1 MSAEDPRATPPD
13 ASSAPDGK
21 KAKKAKPQADQFF
34 DAKFSI
40 EAIQNEPYEGGFT
53 WRTVLGALFICFV
66 MLPGIIF
73 MGLMI
78 GQDMG
83 SAAEWVT
90 IILFVEISRRAFI
103 TLRKQELY
111 ILKYTASQLTSV
123 AGGLSLGGG
132 MFAWLVWNRYMRNSE
147 AFHAF
152 GISHEIADWVAPYGE
167 AAYQSFLSAVWLPAI
182 SVMLMAMMLNKLTQL
197 SLGFIAFKAT
207 ADMERLPFPLAP
219 IHAEGAIA
227 LAETSQDKN
236 KNGYRQYCFSTGVI
250 LGVVFG
256 LFYIAVPTLSAAFL
270 GRPIQLLPIPFLDL
284 TTSFERWLPA
294 GTIGLSLNLAL
305 VFVGFVLPWRI
316 VIGMFVTAITFQI
329 ILNPIFQRLGFIPSW
344 APGKDAIETH
354 VAAQIDLYI
363 SVGIGTSFAI
373 AVIGFWGVFK
383 AIGKFRSQRAK
394 GEVAADVG
402 GFDLRKLWERDIA
415 RGDPPTWVA
424 LAVWIGASIGFI
436 ALSNY
441 LVNHGVPA
449 EERFSIWWLIGFA
462 FLFTPI
468 NTYINARMSGIAGQH
483 AGVPF
488 VTEAAIF
495 SSGFRG
501 VNIWF
506 APLPIHNYGQM
517 ADLLKETQL
526 TRTRFTSILKAE
538 LLVFPLM
545 IAASFVFWSYIV
557 GLGPIPS
564 ENYPYVQKFWPQFAQ
579 LKALWAAS
587 MQEGQSLLL
596 ESIKPGL
603 IAFALVAALSLF
615 GLFGAL
621 GISAQYIYG
630 GLGAMV
636 AYPHNAL
643 LIFLGAVL
651 GRYVFARKFGRE
663 KWTNYTPILAVG
675 FMAGMGLTG
684 MFSIA
689 LNFLWTSIG
698 SAF

>member
-1 MSAEDPRATPPD
+1 MSADQPKD
-13 ASSAPDGK
+13 SAAPAAAP
-21 KAKKAKPQADQFF
+21 KAKKPKKEESFF

-53 WRTVLGALFICFV
+53 WRTVLGAFFICFV

-78 GQDMG
+78 GQDLG

-152 GISHEIADWVAPYGE
+152 GIAHEVADWVAPYGE

-182 SVMLMAMMLNKLTQL
+182 SVMLMAMMLSKLTQL
-197 SLGFIAFKAT
+197 SLGFLAFKAT

-219 IHAEGAIA
+219 IAAEGAIA

-236 KNGYRQYCFSTGVI
+236 KKGYRQYCFSAGVI
-250 LGVVFG
+250 MGVVFG
-256 LFYIAVPTLSAAFL
+256 LIYIAVPTLTAAFF
-270 GRPIQLLPIPFLDL
+270 GRPFQLLPIPFLDL
-284 TTSFERWLPA
+284 TTSFEKWLPA

-305 VFVGFVLPWRI
+305 LFFGFVLPWRI

-329 ILNPIFQRLGFIPSW
+329 ILNPIFQRMGWIPTW

-354 VAAQIDLYI
+354 VATQIDLYI

-373 AVIGFWGVFK
+373 AIIGFWGVFK
-383 AIGKFRSQRAK
+383 AIANYRKKNEGDEDE
-394 GEVAADVG
+394 GHTG
-402 GFDLRKLWERDIA
+402 GFDLKKLWERDVA

-424 LAVWIGASIGFI
+424 LAVWIGASIGFVW
-436 ALSNY
+436 LSHY
-441 LVNHGVPA
+441 LVNGGLPR
-449 EERFSIWWLIGFA
+449 EEHFSIWWLIGFA

-488 VTEAAIF
+488 VSEAAIF
-495 SSGFRG
+495 ASGFRG

-526 TRTRFTSILKAE
+526 TRTKFTSILKAE

-579 LKALWAAS
+579 LRALWAAS

-596 ESIKPGL
+596 ESLKPGL
-603 IAFALVAALSLF
+603 IGFALVAALSLF
-615 GLFGAL
+615 GIFGAL

-636 AYPHNAL
+636 AYPHNAV

-651 GRYVFARKFGRE
+651 GRYVFAKKFGRE
-663 KWTNYTPILAVG
+663 QWTNYTPILAVG

-698 SAF
+698 TSY

>member
-1 MSAEDPRATPPD
+1 MSDETQPAA
-13 ASSAPDGK
+13 DGGKKK
-21 KAKKAKPQADQFF
+21 KAKAPEQFF

-53 WRTVLGALFICFV
+53 WRTVLGAFFICFV

-78 GQDMG
+78 GQDLG

-90 IILFVEISRRAFI
+90 IILFVEVARRAFI
-103 TLRKQELY
+103 RLRRQELY
-111 ILKYTASQLTSV
+111 ILKYTASQLTSM

-152 GISHEIADWVAPYGE
+152 GISHEVADWVAPYGD

-182 SVMLMAMMLNKLTQL
+182 TVMLLAMILSKLTQL
-197 SLGFIAFKAT
+197 ALGFLAFKAT

-219 IHAEGAIA
+219 IAAEGAIA

-236 KNGYRQYCFSTGVI
+236 KKGYRQYCFSTGVI
-250 LGVVFG
+250 MGVVFG
-256 LFYIAVPTLSAAFL
+256 VIYIAVPTLTAAFL

-284 TTSFERWLPA
+284 TTSFEKWLPA

-305 VFVGFVLPWRI
+305 LFVGFVLPWRI
-316 VIGMFVTAITFQI
+316 VIGMFVTAIMFQI
-329 ILNPIFQRLGFIPSW
+329 VLNPIFQRMGFIPSW

-354 VAAQIDLYI
+354 VAAQIDLYL

-373 AVIGFWGVFK
+373 AIIGFWGIFK
-383 AIGKFRSQRAK
+383 AIAKYRKDK
-394 GEVAADVG
+394 GESDDG
-402 GFDLRKLWERDIA
+402 TGFDLKKMWERDVE

-424 LAVWIGASIGFI
+424 VAVWVGASIGFVM
-436 ALSNY
+436 LSNY
-441 LVNHGVPA
+441 LVNAGMPP

-495 SSGFRG
+495 ASQFRG

-506 APLPIHNYGQM
+506 APLPIHNYGGM
-517 ADLLKETQL
+517 ADMLKETQL
-526 TRTRFTSILKAE
+526 TRTKFTSILKAE

-545 IAASFVFWSYIV
+545 IAASFIFWSYII

-579 LKALWAAS
+579 LRALWASS
-587 MQEGQSLLL
+587 MQEGQSLLMQ
-596 ESIKPGL
+596 SIKPGL
-603 IAFALVAALSLF
+603 IAFSLVSAVSLF
-615 GLFGAL
+615 GVFSFF

-636 AYPHNAL
+636 AYPHNAV

-651 GRYVFARKFGRE
+651 GRYVFAKKFGRE
-663 KWTNYTPILAVG
+663 QWTNYTPILAVG

-689 LNFLWTSIG
+689 VNFLWTSIG
-698 SAF
+698 SSY